1 MHAGLVL
8 SAHAH
13 NIEYYV
19 LVKVVNNASGT
30 RLAGKLSI
38 DWNASPSNQNVR
50 YLYVPSLHLM
60 KREKVSG
67 VLSDITK
74 SL

>member
-19 LVKVVNNASGT
+19 LVKVVNNVSGT
-30 RLAGKLSI
+30 RLAGKTGMQAPSI
-38 DWNASPSNQNVR
+38 QNVG
-50 YLYVPSLHLM
+50 YLYVPSLHLVQ
-60 KREKVSG
+60 RE
-67 VLSDITK
+67 I
-74 SL
+74 

>member
-1 MHAGLVL
+1 MPTQCIMHAGLVL

-30 RLAGKLSI
+30 RLVGKLECK
-38 DWNASPSNQNVR
+38 APSNRNVR
-50 YLYVPSLHLM
+50 YLYVPSLRLVQ
-60 KREKVSG
+60 RESQWCFG
-67 VLSDITK
+67 
-74 SL
+74 